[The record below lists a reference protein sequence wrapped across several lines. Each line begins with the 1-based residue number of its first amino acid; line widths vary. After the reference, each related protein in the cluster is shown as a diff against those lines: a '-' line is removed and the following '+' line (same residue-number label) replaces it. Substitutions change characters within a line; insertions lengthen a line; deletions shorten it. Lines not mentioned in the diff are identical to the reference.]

1 MTDRPHYGEICSYRH
16 NHLCCKKRFWVIIL
30 VEQILIVYYV
40 AAMHA
45 EGRLLSCDQ
54 SVDRL
59 VEILNA
65 NRFDSG
71 AHIDYYDD

>member
-1 MTDRPHYGEICSYRH
+1 M
-16 NHLCCKKRFWVIIL
+16 FFV
-30 VEQILIVYYV
+30 VVFV
-40 AAMHA
+40 AMHA

-59 VEILNA
+59 IKILSA

-71 AHIDYYDD
+71 EHINYYDDD

>member
-1 MTDRPHYGEICSYRH
+1 
-16 NHLCCKKRFWVIIL
+16 
-30 VEQILIVYYV
+30 
-40 AAMHA
+40 MHS

-59 VEILNA
+59 IEILNA

-71 AHIDYYDD
+71 SHIDYYDD

>member
-1 MTDRPHYGEICSYRH
+1 VHESQFALTVTLTDIDC
-16 NHLCCKKRFWVIIL
+16 IIYC
-30 VEQILIVYYV
+30 I

-59 VEILNA
+59 IQILTA